1 MKMFIRGLSP
11 IEYHQQSELRDIV
24 IAYPDGNIHTEEWKK
39 KYDKYSEIHTD
50 IQWAY
55 GSEST

>member
-11 IEYHQQSELRDIV
+11 TEYHQQSELRDIV
-24 IAYPDGNIHTEEWKK
+24 ITYPDGNTHTEEWKK
-39 KYDKYSEIHTD
+39 KCEKYSQIHTD